1 MKIIKAISCT
11 CALLLSAPVFAE
23 TTLRV
28 ATWLPASSSQN
39 DVVWPTWAGWVE
51 EATDGRVKVE
61 LEYSSGHPK
70 SMFGLVEDGVA
81 DVSFGVNGYLPGRFK
96 LPAVVEIPGE
106 TADPEALSV
115 ALWRV
120 YKQHFEPAQEF
131 EGLKVLGM
139 FVHGPGQLMT
149 TFEVN
154 QLSDLQ
160 NKKMRTGGGVVND
173 LAKRLDVV
181 PVFAPVTKVYEMMQQ
196 GVIDG
201 VFLPAQELKYSRLSE
216 VVTDVTLFPSG
227 MYTTAFTIFMNP
239 YVFEDLSEEDR
250 QAILSV
256 SGEKLSALA
265 GRAWG
270 NSDLAGLEDA
280 RGMGVRIKELSE
292 DDPITQAFAEKVDG
306 MYDAWVETVA
316 DRPVDASAALEDLK
330 RIAADY
336 DSKEYESGKN

>member
-1 MKIIKAISCT
+1 MNIIKTIACS
-11 CALLLSAPVFAE
+11 CALLFSTVAYSQ

-28 ATWLPASSSQN
+28 ATWLPPTSGQN
-39 DVVWPTWAGWVE
+39 DVVWPTWAKWVE
-51 EATDGRVKVE
+51 EATEGRINIE
-61 LEYSSGHPK
+61 LEYGSGHPK

-115 ALWRV
+115 ALWQV
-120 YKQHFEPAQEF
+120 YKQHFEAAQEF
-131 EGLKVLGM
+131 DGLKVLGM
-139 FVHGPGQLMT
+139 FVHGPGQLFT

-154 QLSDLQ
+154 DLSDLH
-160 NKKMRTGGGVVND
+160 NKKIRTGGGVVND
-173 LAKRLDVV
+173 LAKRLGVV

-201 VFLPAQELKYSRLSE
+201 VFLPTQELKYSRLGE

-239 YVFEDLSEEDR
+239 DVFEDLSEADQ
-250 QAILSV
+250 QAIMSV

-270 NSDLAGLEDA
+270 NSDAMGLETA
-280 RGMGVRIKELSE
+280 RELGVRIKALSE
-292 DDPITQAFAEKVDG
+292 DDVLTQQFAEKVEG
-306 MYDAWVETVA
+306 MHDAWIESVS
-316 DRPVDASAALEDLK
+316 DRPVDAQASLNDLK
-330 RIAADY
+330 RIAQ
-336 DSKEYESGKN
+336 EYSSAAEQ

>member
-1 MKIIKAISCT
+1 MNIIKTISCT
-11 CALLLSAPVFAE
+11 CALLFSTATLAD

-28 ATWLPASSSQN
+28 ATWLPATSSQN
-39 DVVWPTWAGWVE
+39 DVVWPTWAKWVE
-51 EATDGRVKVE
+51 ESTEGRVKIE

-120 YKQHFEPAQEF
+120 YNKHFEAAHEF
-131 EGLKVLGM
+131 DGLKVLGM

-154 QLSDLQ
+154 KLSDLHQ
-160 NKKMRTGGGVVND
+160 KKMRTGGGVVND

-239 YVFEDLSEEDR
+239 DVFDDLSEADQ

-280 RGMGVRIKELSE
+280 RSLGVRVKELSE
-292 DDPITQAFAEKVDG
+292 DDPLTLEFKTKVEG
-306 MYDAWVETVA
+306 MYDAWIESVA
-316 DRPVDASAALEDLK
+316 DRPVDAKAALEDLK
-330 RIAADY
+330 QIAEAY
-336 DSKEYESGKN
+336 SASNTH

>member
-1 MKIIKAISCT
+1 MNIIKTIACT
-11 CALLLSAPVFAE
+11 CALLFSTVAYSQ

-28 ATWLPASSSQN
+28 ATWLPPTSGQN
-39 DVVWPTWAGWVE
+39 DIVWPTWAKWVE
-51 EATDGRVKVE
+51 EATQGRIKIE
-61 LEYSSGHPK
+61 LEYGSGHPK

-81 DVSFGVNGYLPGRFK
+81 DISFGVNGYLPGRFK
-96 LPAVVEIPGE
+96 LPAVVEIPAE
-106 TADPEALSV
+106 TADSEALSV

-120 YKQHFEPAQEF
+120 YQQHFEAAHEF
-131 EGLKVLGM
+131 DGLKVLGM
-139 FVHGPGQLMT
+139 FVHGPGQLFT

-154 QLSDLQ
+154 ELADLQ
-160 NKKMRTGGGVVND
+160 NKKIRTGGGVVND

-239 YVFEDLSEEDR
+239 EVFEDLSEEDQ
-250 QAILSV
+250 QAIMSV

-265 GRAWG
+265 GRTWG
-270 NSDLAGLEDA
+270 NSDAKGLEAA
-280 RGMGVRIKELSE
+280 RELGVRIKELSAE
-292 DDPITQAFAEKVDG
+292 DPMTVAFGEKVKG
-306 MYDAWVETVA
+306 MHEAWIETVA
-316 DRPVDASAALEDLK
+316 DRPVDAQAALNDLM
-330 RIAADY
+330 RIAQ
-336 DSKEYESGKN
+336 EYEAASAR